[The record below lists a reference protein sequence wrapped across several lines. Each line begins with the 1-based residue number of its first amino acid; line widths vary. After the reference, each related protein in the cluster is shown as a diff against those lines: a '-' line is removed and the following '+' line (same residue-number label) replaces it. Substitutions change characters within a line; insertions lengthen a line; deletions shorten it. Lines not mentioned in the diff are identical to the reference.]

1 MLEPHFSN
9 IKGVIL
15 SQVSQAENSIYACVA
30 WFTDADLLAV
40 LCRRAESGVSVALM
54 IYDDKMN
61 GIQITQVPPSPYQ

>member
-1 MLEPHFSN
+1 MLEPHFTN

-30 WFTDADLLAV
+30 WFTDADLLAA

-54 IYDDKMN
+54 IYRKTYPDLLKLVKKEGED
-61 GIQITQVPPSPYQ
+61 